1 MGALGRGTGSSVTSI
16 NPFSAGFLHH
26 AQCGSPV
33 GATGILC
40 MLSQVSFASPLL
52 ALVIRVRLRCVLF
65 GELMGDEDTF
75 PE

>member
-1 MGALGRGTGSSVTSI
+1 MTSI